1 MSDKTKLRPH
11 AGGFLRRKGLLHSP
25 FPVCRGDRLSAWIML
40 AGTGLMYRE
49 IANAE
54 DAADVRLPQETKLSF
69 LSEAPL
75 VGDESQAERE
85 EPVMEPVAEAP
96 VTEVWK
102 ETEPESPRITSSGLW
117 RGR

>member
-1 MSDKTKLRPH
+1 
-11 AGGFLRRKGLLHSP
+11 
-25 FPVCRGDRLSAWIML
+25 
-40 AGTGLMYRE
+40 MYRE